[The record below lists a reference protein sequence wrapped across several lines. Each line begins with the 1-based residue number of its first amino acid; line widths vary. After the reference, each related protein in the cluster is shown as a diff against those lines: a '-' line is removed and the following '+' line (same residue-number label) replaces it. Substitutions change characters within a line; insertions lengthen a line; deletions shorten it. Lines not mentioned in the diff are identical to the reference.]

1 MLAQIRGITL
11 HEPWATLVAIGLKKF
26 ETRSWATSYRGKLLI
41 HAAARKAD
49 FNPFRELYVYHGW
62 EGLSDQEKHG
72 YTVCAQINKRN
83 PRTFGCVVAIV
94 DLTSC
99 LKMRSVGDGSPIDSG
114 ITIEEQT
121 KIERAT
127 GDWKS
132 GRYAWELQNIKA
144 LVNPISCKGKQRLW
158 IPDAELIAKIK
169 PLVAVS
175 QK

>member
-26 ETRSWATSYRGKLLI
+26 ETRSWATTYRGKLLI
-41 HAAARKAD
+41 HAATRKAD
-49 FNPFRELYVYHGW
+49 VNPFRGLYVYKGW
-62 EGLSDQEKHG
+62 EELSNQEKHG
-72 YTVCAQINKRN
+72 YTVCAEINKRI
-83 PRTFGCVVAIV
+83 PPTFGCVVAIAE
-94 DLTSC
+94 LTNC

-132 GRYAWELQNIKA
+132 GRYAWKLENIQM
-144 LVNPISCKGKQRLW
+144 LEIPIPYKGKQGLW
-158 IPDAELIAKIK
+158 IPDGEFIK
-169 PLVAVS
+169 KLGVTA
-175 QK
+175 